1 LRTSA
6 APRRFPPPWTIDEA
20 NDACFI
26 VRDAIGQALGYFYF
40 EDEPG
45 RRSAAKL
52 LTRDEARRMTVNFS
66 IHLRLRNN
74 RTTFANRCD
83 LPPACFLGEAV
94 Q

>member
-1 LRTSA
+1 L
-6 APRRFPPPWTIDEA
+6 TIDEA

-26 VRDAIGQALGYFYF
+26 VRHKNGHALAYFYF

-52 LTRDEARRMTVNFS
+52 LTHQARKMAANFAKLLECCAAEW
-66 IHLRLRNN
+66 H
-74 RTTFANRCD
+74 FD
-83 LPPACFLGEAV
+83 PH